1 MKEKSK
7 VSIVNTI
14 IGALIT
20 GVIGWMGGTR
30 YGEKE
35 TYVEVNN
42 YIQSATSE
50 ADDYKSLVNKY
61 DKTIKTNSKL
71 EKENKNLSEENAL
84 LQDEISD
91 SVTADIKS
99 PSVVIDGMKSEQNW
113 NKSTAIIGDTN
124 YYSENLLNNILES
137 KISYDSDKNTLFYN
151 SKGQDISS
159 VTKVDALLTNV
170 IYEGTGYE
178 VINSS
183 SGKEISMGSQT
194 YNKGLEIWD
203 DESLFGGGNGYALFD
218 LQGKYSKLEFD
229 VGRTN
234 ANEKENVDLKVY
246 LDNECKETYHLNA
259 ETPPVHYEI
268 SLNYANSMKLE
279 ISGGTRVVYGF
290 VNMILYY

>member
-7 VSIVNTI
+7 ESIVNAAISAVIT
-14 IGALIT
+14 GLIT
-20 GVIGWMGGTR
+20 GAIGMISGIN

-42 YIQSATSE
+42 YIKSATSDV
-50 ADDYKSLVNKY
+50 DDYKSLVNKY
-61 DKTIKTNSKL
+61 DETIKINSEL
-71 EKENKNLSEENAL
+71 EEENSS
-84 LQDEISD
+84 LQSELSD
-91 SVTADIKS
+91 VVTADIKS
-99 PSVVIDGMKSEQNW
+99 PSVVIDGMKSDQNW
-113 NKSTAIIGDTN
+113 NKSTAIIGETN
-124 YYSENLLNNILES
+124 YYSENILNNILEG

-151 SKGQDISS
+151 SKGQDVSS
-159 VTKVDALLTNV
+159 VTKVDALSTNV

-178 VINSS
+178 VITSS
-183 SGKEISMGSQT
+183 TGKEISMGSQT
-194 YNKGLEIWD
+194 YNEGLEIWD

-234 ANEKENVDLKVY
+234 DNEKENVDLKVY
-246 LDNECKETYHLNA
+246 LDNECKEIYHLNA

-268 SLNYANSMKLE
+268 NLDYANSMKLE

-290 VNMILYY
+290 VNMVLHY

>member
-7 VSIVNTI
+7 ESIVNAAISAVIT
-14 IGALIT
+14 GLIT
-20 GVIGWMGGTR
+20 GAIGRISGID

-42 YIQSATSE
+42 YIKSATSDV
-50 ADDYKSLVNKY
+50 DDYKSLVNKY
-61 DKTIKTNSKL
+61 DETIKINSEL
-71 EKENKNLSEENAL
+71 EEENSSL
-84 LQDEISD
+84 KSELSD
-91 SVTADIKS
+91 VVTADIKS
-99 PSVVIDGMKSEQNW
+99 PSVVIDGMKSDQNW
-113 NKSTAIIGDTN
+113 NKSTAIIGETN
-124 YYSENLLNNILES
+124 YYSENILNNILEG

-151 SKGQDISS
+151 SKGQDVSS
-159 VTKVDALLTNV
+159 VTKVDALSTNV

-178 VINSS
+178 VITSS
-183 SGKEISMGSQT
+183 TGKEISMGSQT
-194 YNKGLEIWD
+194 YNEGLEIWD

-234 ANEKENVDLKVY
+234 DNEKENVDLKVY
-246 LDNECKETYHLNA
+246 LDNECKEIYHLNA

-268 SLNYANSMKLE
+268 NLDYANSMKLE

-290 VNMILYY
+290 VNMVLHY

>member
-7 VSIVNTI
+7 ESIVNAAISAVIT
-14 IGALIT
+14 GLIT
-20 GVIGWMGGTR
+20 GAIGRISGID

-42 YIQSATSE
+42 YIKSATSDV
-50 ADDYKSLVNKY
+50 DDYKSLVNKY
-61 DKTIKTNSKL
+61 DETIKINSEL
-71 EKENKNLSEENAL
+71 EEENSS
-84 LQDEISD
+84 LQSELSD
-91 SVTADIKS
+91 VVTADIKS
-99 PSVVIDGMKSEQNW
+99 PSVVIDGMKSDQNW
-113 NKSTAIIGDTN
+113 NKSTAIIGETN
-124 YYSENLLNNILES
+124 YYSENILNNILEG

-151 SKGQDISS
+151 SKGQDVSS
-159 VTKVDALLTNV
+159 VTKVDALSTNV

-178 VINSS
+178 VITSS
-183 SGKEISMGSQT
+183 TGKEISMGSQT
-194 YNKGLEIWD
+194 YNEGLEIWD

-234 ANEKENVDLKVY
+234 DNEKENVDLKVY
-246 LDNECKETYHLNA
+246 LDNECKEIYHLNA

-268 SLNYANSMKLE
+268 NLDYANSMKLE

-290 VNMILYY
+290 VNMVLHY